1 MSNKC
6 RYFVK
11 TLIKNMQNK
20 VRNARDIKKM
30 LPYGSIKTIARRSD
44 VSIFTVSRVIKG
56 SSNNPKVLRN
66 IKDYIEEINKVDSDI
81 NSLIAEF
88 QTA

>member
-1 MSNKC
+1 
-6 RYFVK
+6 
-11 TLIKNMQNK
+11 
-20 VRNARDIKKM
+20 M

-56 SSNNPKVLRN
+56 SSNNPNVLKN

-81 NSLIAEF
+81 NSLIAEY
-88 QTA
+88 QTAS